1 MRKDYLKPEATAVEI
16 STGEGFLLEQ
26 SNPGNSGQDMNPP
39 TYPNPF
45 A

>member
-26 SNPGNSGQDMNPP
+26 SNPGNSGSNMDDPSYQ
-39 TYPNPF
+39 NPF
-45 A
+45 